1 MLAIG
6 TVYPSLVVGVTL
18 VVVAAFVV
26 ALKTSASSSV
36 PFRLSAPALVA
47 LALAAYT
54 MLQVVPLL
62 MGMLAK
68 LAPLIGC
75 GCSSSPYL

>member
-6 TVYPSLVVGVTL
+6 TVYPSLVVGVTP